1 MTNIDPKKES
11 QLSRA
16 EDWLNNAIDPR
27 SEPEPEPEPE
37 QKDEKEE
44 DKDE

>member
-27 SEPEPEPEPE
+27 SEPEPEQE
-37 QKDEKEE
+37 DEKEE